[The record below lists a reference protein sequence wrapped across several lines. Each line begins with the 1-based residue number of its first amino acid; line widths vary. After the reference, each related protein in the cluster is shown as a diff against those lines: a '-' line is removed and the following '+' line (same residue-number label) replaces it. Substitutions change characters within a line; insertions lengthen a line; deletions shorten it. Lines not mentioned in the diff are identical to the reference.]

1 MTKSQ
6 RMRLSAVMIS
16 STMPSAKYSCSGSPD
31 RFWNGNTAIDGL
43 SGSGSTASETPTRAL
58 RALPS
63 PACGGGVR
71 EGALWTDPVDPYRP
85 GDVFDLLL
93 PQILKG
99 KRQPVA
105 DLVMDRVGDEDPARI
120 GQRFQPRRN
129 VNTVAVEVVVFD
141 DHVAEI
147 DADTELDAGLC
158 PNTRVPLGHGLL
170 HLDRATHRVDD
181 AGKFHQQPVAGGLD
195 DAAMV
200 LGDLRIGELAAQCF
214 EADERALL
222 VRSHQPRIARRI
234 GGEDRR
240 ETARLGH
247 AGSPIA
253 RRRPD
258 RYSSRCWGSRKGSG

>member
-129 VNTVAVEVVVFD
+129 V
-141 DHVAEI
+141 
-147 DADTELDAGLC
+147 
-158 PNTRVPLGHGLL
+158 
-170 HLDRATHRVDD
+170 
-181 AGKFHQQPVAGGLD
+181 KPVAGGLD